1 MALEKHNKIA
11 TVNDQFPIIGVGAS
25 AGGLEAIK
33 AMLSSIPAYSGMA
46 FIVVQH
52 LSPEKNSLLPGLLQ
66 KITKIPVVSISEHL
80 HIESDHIYVIPPG
93 KIVTVANGIL
103 KLNPR
108 PTKEKANKAVD
119 ALFASMAS
127 AYEASS
133 AAVILSGMGVD
144 GTAGMRA
151 IREQGGLTIAQDN
164 SAGFSSMP
172 DHAIDA
178 NIIDFVLPPDQ
189 IGEKLTTYFA
199 MLRKGWSAS
208 EPISKS
214 EDEES
219 TYRKIMELMHQRKGA
234 DFTLYKQTTVRRRI
248 VRRMLML
255 KIGDIA
261 GYLSYVLE
269 HTAEQDL
276 LFYDLLISV
285 TAFFRD
291 PYCYDLL
298 IKKIVPLIQEGKNNG
313 EPIRI
318 WVAGCS
324 TGQEPYSIA
333 IAMHEYFGQKLHQQ
347 RIQIFATDISDR
359 SIKMAR
365 SGVYHKKEM
374 EGLSTSRLS
383 KYFEKDKD
391 HYVVSKPIRDM
402 CVFAVHNFL
411 KDPPFAKMDLISCRN
426 VMIYFRSF
434 LQKKAIAIFHYALRD
449 KGILWLG
456 NSETA
461 GSASEFFN
469 PLQRKSKFYTRKPGV
484 GRYITIMGEGKE
496 TAFEEEHMML
506 RNKEVK
512 TEDYQKS
519 ADEIVLAKHAPAG
532 VIVNEQFDIVQF
544 RGSTSRFLESPSG
557 KATFNLMKMAKEG
570 LSFELRNA
578 LHRVKTSNETF
589 SKSGISIHGGKI
601 LVGIEVIPLL
611 NTFDPYYIVLFKEE
625 PNLPN
630 RLKVTASSIKTAEQ
644 ERILQLENELA
655 QIREDMRNI
664 SDAQEIAKEEL
675 QSSNEELLSGS
686 EELQSL
692 NEELETSKEEL
703 QSTNEELLT
712 VNQELFESN
721 EELNVSRKLAEATIA
736 VLHEPLLMLN
746 SDLMIQSANN
756 AFCKTF
762 KISHEQAVGRS
773 LFQLQDGGWNI
784 PGLAKEFTRIQ
795 QNDQNIIEKEIAFSF
810 PSIGDR
816 VINFNIQPVNK
827 SNGEQLILVAM
838 DDITDRKND
847 IHEQKVFSD
856 ELQKQIAE
864 KVKLERQ
871 KNDFISM
878 ASHELK
884 TPVTSIKGYT
894 QALHR
899 RFQNEGNKEA
909 EGFLA
914 KMDNQ
919 INKLTSLIGDLLDA
933 TKVSAGQLEYNLD
946 HFDFNNLVIEVTEEM
961 QQTSRKHQ
969 IKLTLDDSVSV
980 FGDRNRIGQVITN
993 LLSNAIKYSPQ
1004 SDQVLVTT
1012 ALVDNQIK
1020 LSVQDF
1026 GIGISEQN
1034 QGNVFE
1040 QFFRAG
1046 GFLQNTFAGLG
1057 LGLFISSKIMKR
1069 HQGEMVVTSV
1079 EGEGSIFTISL
1090 PVDIK
1095 K

>member
-1 MALEKHNKIA
+1 MGLQKNNKQSEII
-11 TVNDQFPIIGVGAS
+11 DQFPIIGVGAS

-33 AMLSSIPAYSGMA
+33 SMLSTIPAYSGMA

-52 LSPEKNSLLPGLLQ
+52 LYPEKNSLLPDLLQ
-66 KITKIPVVSISEHL
+66 KITSIPVVSITEHL
-80 HIESDHIYVIPPG
+80 HIERDHIYVIPPG
-93 KIVTVANGIL
+93 KIVTVANGLL

-108 PTKEKANKAVD
+108 PTKEKSNKAVD
-119 ALFASMAS
+119 ALFSSMAS

-133 AAVILSGMGVD
+133 AAVILSGMGID

-164 SAGFSSMP
+164 SAGFTAMP
-172 DHAIDA
+172 GHAIDA
-178 NIIDFVLPPDQ
+178 NIIDFVLPPEQ
-189 IGEKLTTYFA
+189 IGKKLTDYFA
-199 MLRKGWSAS
+199 MLRQGWSAN
-208 EPISKS
+208 EPVSKS
-214 EDEES
+214 VDEES
-219 TYRKIMELMHQRKGA
+219 TYRKIMELMYQRKEA
-234 DFTLYKQTTVRRRI
+234 DFSLYKQTTVRRRI

-255 KIGDIA
+255 KIADIA
-261 GYLSYVLE
+261 SYLKYITDHPS
-269 HTAEQDL
+269 EQDS

-291 PYCYDLL
+291 PYCFELL
-298 IKKIVPLIQEGKNNG
+298 IKKIVPLIQEGKKNG

-333 IAMHEYFGQKLHQQ
+333 IALHEFFGQQLHQQ
-347 RIQIFATDISDR
+347 RIHIFATDISDK
-359 SIKMAR
+359 SIKIAR
-365 SGVYHKKEM
+365 SGIYHKKEL
-374 EGLSTSRLS
+374 EGVSVARLS
-383 KYFEKDKD
+383 KYFDKNKD
-391 HYVVSKPIRDM
+391 HYVVSKTIRDM

-426 VMIYFRSF
+426 VMIYFKPF
-434 LQKKAIAIFHYALRD
+434 LQKKTIAIFHYALRD

-461 GSASEFFN
+461 GSTSEFFN

-484 GRYITIMGEGKE
+484 GRYITIMSGGKQ
-496 TAFEEEHMML
+496 TAVEEENMTL

-519 ADEIVLAKHAPAG
+519 ADDIVLAKHAPPG

-544 RGSTSRFLESPSG
+544 RGVTSKFLEPPSG
-557 KATFNLMKMAKEG
+557 KATFNLMKMAKDG

-578 LHRVKTSNETF
+578 LHRAKSSGEAF
-589 SKSGISIHGGKI
+589 SKSGVSINGGEI
-601 LVGIEVIPLL
+601 LVGIEVIPML
-611 NTFDPYYIVLFKEE
+611 NTFDPYYLVLFKEE
-625 PNLPN
+625 ITIPAHRKLSAKS
-630 RLKVTASSIKTAEQ
+630 LKTAEQ
-644 ERILQLENELA
+644 ERILQLERELA

-664 SDAQEIAKEEL
+664 TEAQEIAKEEL

-721 EELNVSRKLAEATIA
+721 EELNISRKLAEATIA
-736 VLHEPLLMLN
+736 VLHEPLIMLN
-746 SDLMIQSANN
+746 SDLMIQSVNN

-762 KISHEQAVGRS
+762 RITQDQAVGKS
-773 LFQLQDGGWNI
+773 FYQLQNGGWNI
-784 PGLAKEFTRIQ
+784 PGLATEFTRIQ
-795 QNDQNIIEKEIAFSF
+795 QNEEQVIEKEISF
-810 PSIGDR
+810 VFPTLGER
-816 VINFNIQPVNK
+816 VVKFNIHPVK
-827 SNGEQLILVAM
+827 KANGEQLILLAL
-838 DDITDRKND
+838 DDITERKND
-847 IHEQKVFSD
+847 LLQQKVFSE

-899 RFQNEGNKEA
+899 RFQKEGNKEA
-909 EGFLA
+909 ENFLA

-919 INKLTSLIGDLLDA
+919 INKLTALIGDLLDA
-933 TKVSAGQLEYNLD
+933 TKVTAGQLEYNIDL
-946 HFDFNNLVIEVTEEM
+946 FDFNSLVSEVTEEM

-969 IKLTLDDSVSV
+969 IKVALDDSVEIL
-980 FGDRNRIGQVITN
+980 GDRNRIGQVITN
-993 LLSNAIKYSPQ
+993 LLSNAIKYSPN
-1004 SDQVLVTT
+1004 SDEVLVETI
-1012 ALVDNQIK
+1012 LEKSQIK
-1020 LSVQDF
+1020 LLVRDF
-1026 GIGISEQN
+1026 GIGISSKN
-1034 QGNVFE
+1034 QENVFD
-1040 QFFRAG
+1040 QFFRAD

-1069 HQGEMVVTSV
+1069 HHGDLAVNSA
-1079 EGEGSIFTISL
+1079 EGKGSTFTITL
-1090 PVDIK
+1090 PLK